1 MNTLSLFPAF
11 PQGAPTQFCRATLV
25 VCPVVALIQW
35 RQEIARFT
43 APGSV
48 KVVVYHGAKRGQ
60 LVGAGAGVRAAAAKA
75 GRGAAA
81 AMTGLEALTEA
92 DVVLTTYSV
101 IENEFRR

>member
-1 MNTLSLFPAF
+1 M
-11 PQGAPTQFCRATLV
+11 
-25 VCPVVALIQW
+25 VALIQW

-48 KVVVYHGAKRGQ
+48 RVVVYHGAKRGQ
-60 LVGAGAGVRAAAAKA
+60 LLGAGAGVRAAAAKA
-75 GRGAAA
+75 GGGAAAA

-101 IENEFRR
+101 IENEFRRWEVGGWG